1 MYTPHTV
8 TVYNYLGKDPET
20 KKPVNEI
27 TILRGVF
34 LDISQ
39 GENIMKSGL
48 SNADSAVLYIPM
60 DIKALNAVTGEEQQY
75 IEPKVYDRLED
86 KTRFWT
92 IGERQNNCYFVK
104 GEVVEPESDYKTIN
118 TNYDYAY
125 TVTSVDVRDFGTR
138 SMWHWQVGGK

>member
-20 KKPVNEI
+20 KKIINEI

-60 DIKALNAVTGEEQQY
+60 DINAVDAITGEEQQY

-86 KTRFWT
+86 KTGFWT
-92 IGERQNNCYFVK
+92 IGDRQKNCYFVK
-104 GEVVEPESDYKTIN
+104 GEVVEPESDYNTIN
-118 TNYDYAY
+118 TQYDYAY